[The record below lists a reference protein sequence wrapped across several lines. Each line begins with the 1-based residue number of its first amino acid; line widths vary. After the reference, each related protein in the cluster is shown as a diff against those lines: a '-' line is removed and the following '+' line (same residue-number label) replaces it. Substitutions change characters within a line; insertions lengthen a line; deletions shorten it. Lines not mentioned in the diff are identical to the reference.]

1 MELHKVFI
9 LRGEAQAKAL
19 WAFLK
24 ANWQQMADEK
34 RYLAITVTEW
44 KNKRSVEQNK
54 RLWKILNEIA
64 EQAWVN
70 GDQYSADA
78 WHEMFKRKFIG
89 QEELP
94 DGGILG
100 ISTTTLN
107 VSEFGD
113 YMTKIEAYAAT
124 ELGLEIMV

>member
-64 EQAWVN
+64 ESAWVN

>member
-64 EQAWVN
+64 DSAWVN